1 MSLTLNEIKERL
13 LNRFDP
19 EDLLELLD
27 LSSEELLDRFEDK
40 IINRFEMLEEEVDE

>member
-40 IINRFEMLEEEVDE
+40 VINRFEMLEEEVDE